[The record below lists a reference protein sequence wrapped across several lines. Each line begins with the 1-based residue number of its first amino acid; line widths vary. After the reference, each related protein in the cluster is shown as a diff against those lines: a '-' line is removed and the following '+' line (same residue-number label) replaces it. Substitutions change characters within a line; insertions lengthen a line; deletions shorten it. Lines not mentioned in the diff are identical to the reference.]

1 MAGALDSIH
10 PNSGAAATGGA
21 AGEDLLEA
29 EENGRCL
36 QLVLRRG
43 KIVSASHEGVEDPA
57 EREVFDAYCRVL
69 EGLPIQE
76 AADHAGHHVVA
87 GLREPDQAPPVPGI
101 VTPWNADPRFHRPL
115 RLIRRIRADYAAR
128 QPSAS
133 VENFWNPAIS
143 KDWLRL
149 DEAKQLACVDEILS
163 DFLAE
168 RDLVSGNLVVVGIE
182 NNIRVLLA
190 FSEEVG
196 YEHKPALLMDFERKL
211 RTATG
216 DRLEVFAEEM
226 ADENRL
232 RRL

>member
-10 PNSGAAATGGA
+10 PNSGAAATSGA
-21 AGEDLLEA
+21 TGEELLKA
-29 EENGRCL
+29 EDNGRFL
-36 QLVLRRG
+36 QLGLRKG
-43 KIVSASHEGVEDPA
+43 KIVSATHEGVEDPD
-57 EREVFDAYCRVL
+57 ERAVFDAFCRVL

-87 GLREPDQAPPVPGI
+87 RLRDPDQAPPVPGI
-101 VTPWNADPRFHRPL
+101 VTPWNADPMFHRPM
-115 RLIRRIRADYAAR
+115 RLIRRIRADYAER

-149 DEAKQLACVDEILS
+149 DEAEQLTRVDQILG
-163 DFLAE
+163 DFQAE
-168 RDLVSGNLVVVGIE
+168 RGLAPGNLVAVGIE

-196 YEHKPALLMDFERKL
+196 YEQKPTLLMDFERQL
-211 RTATG
+211 RAHTG

-226 ADENRL
+226 ADGNRI

>member
-1 MAGALDSIH
+1 MNGVVDSIDRSADAAV
-10 PNSGAAATGGA
+10 SG
-21 AGEDLLEA
+21 EERLQA
-29 EENGRCL
+29 EENGRSL
-36 QLVLRRG
+36 TLVLRKG
-43 KIVSASHEGVEDPA
+43 KVVSAAHEGVEDPA
-57 EREVFDAYCRVL
+57 EREVFDAFCRVL

-76 AADHAGHHVVA
+76 AADHAGHHVMA
-87 GLREPDQAPPVPGI
+87 AQHDPDQARPVPGI
-101 VTPWNADPRFHRPL
+101 VTPWNVDPRFHRPM

-163 DFLAE
+163 AFLAE
-168 RDLVSGNLVVVGIE
+168 RGLVSGNLVAVGIE

-226 ADENRL
+226 ADGNRL

>member
-1 MAGALDSIH
+1 MNGVVDSIDRSADAAV
-10 PNSGAAATGGA
+10 SG
-21 AGEDLLEA
+21 EERLRA

-36 QLVLRRG
+36 TLSLRKG
-43 KIVSASHEGVEDPA
+43 KVVNAAHEGVTDPA
-57 EREVFDAYCRVL
+57 EREVFDAFCRVL
-69 EGLPIQE
+69 VGLPIQE
-76 AADHAGHHVVA
+76 AADHAGHHVMA
-87 GLREPDQAPPVPGI
+87 AQHDPDQARPVPGI
-101 VTPWNADPRFHRPL
+101 VTPWNADPLFQRPM
-115 RLIRRIRADYAAR
+115 RMIRRIRADYAAR
-128 QPSAS
+128 RPSAS
-133 VENFWNPAIS
+133 VENFWNPTIS

-163 DFLAE
+163 AFLAE
-168 RDLVSGNLVVVGIE
+168 RGLVSGNLVAVGIE

-196 YEHKPALLMDFERKL
+196 YAHKPALLMDFERKL

>member
-1 MAGALDSIH
+1 MNGVVDSIDR
-10 PNSGAAATGGA
+10 SA
-21 AGEDLLEA
+21 AGNEAGEELFEA
-29 EENGRCL
+29 EENGRRLTLGLCK
-36 QLVLRRG
+36 G
-43 KIVSASHEGVEDPA
+43 KIVSAAHDGVSDPA
-57 EREVFDAYCRVL
+57 ERSVFDAFCRVL

-76 AADHAGHHVVA
+76 AADHAGHHVMA
-87 GLREPDQAPPVPGI
+87 RRRDPDRRPPVPGI
-101 VTPWNADPRFHRPL
+101 LTPWNADPSYHRPM

-149 DEAKQLACVDEILS
+149 DQGGQLARIEPVLG

-168 RDLVSGNLVVVGIE
+168 QGLAPGSMIAVGVD
-182 NNIRVLLA
+182 NIRVLIA
-190 FSEEVG
+190 FSQEVG
-196 YEHKPALLMDFERKL
+196 YERKPALLMAFERQL
-211 RTATG
+211 RAATG

-226 ADENRL
+226 ADGNRI

>member
-1 MAGALDSIH
+1 MNGVVDSIDRSADAAV
-10 PNSGAAATGGA
+10 SGEERLQT
-21 AGEDLLEA
+21 

-36 QLVLRRG
+36 TLVLRKG
-43 KIVSASHEGVEDPA
+43 KVVSAAHEGVEDPA
-57 EREVFDAYCRVL
+57 EREVFDAFCRVL

-76 AADHAGHHVVA
+76 AADHAGHHVMA
-87 GLREPDQAPPVPGI
+87 AQHDPEQARPVPGI
-101 VTPWNADPRFHRPL
+101 VTPWNADPRFQRPM
-115 RLIRRIRADYAAR
+115 RMIRRIRTEFFAR

-163 DFLAE
+163 AFLAE
-168 RDLVSGNLVVVGIE
+168 RGLVSGNLVAVGIE

-196 YEHKPALLMDFERKL
+196 YAHKPALLMDFERKL

>member
-36 QLVLRRG
+36 TLVLRKG
-43 KIVSASHEGVEDPA
+43 KIVSARHEGVEDPA

-69 EGLPIQE
+69 VSLPIQE
-76 AADHAGHHVVA
+76 AADHAGHHVMA
-87 GLREPDQAPPVPGI
+87 AQHDPHQARPVPGI
-101 VTPWNADPRFHRPL
+101 VTPWNADPRFHRPM
-115 RLIRRIRADYAAR
+115 RMIRRIRADYAAR

-149 DEAKQLACVDEILS
+149 DEAKQLARVDEILS

-168 RDLVSGNLVVVGIE
+168 RGLVSGNLVAVGIE
-182 NNIRVLLA
+182 NNIRVFLA

-196 YEHKPALLMDFERKL
+196 YAQKPALLMDFERKL
-211 RTATG
+211 RAATG

>member
-1 MAGALDSIH
+1 MNGVVDSIDRSADAAV
-10 PNSGAAATGGA
+10 SG
-21 AGEDLLEA
+21 EERLRA

-36 QLVLRRG
+36 TLGLRKG
-43 KIVSASHEGVEDPA
+43 KVVSAAHEGVTDPA
-57 EREVFDAYCRVL
+57 EREVFDAFCRIL

-76 AADHAGHHVVA
+76 AADHAGHHVMA
-87 GLREPDQAPPVPGI
+87 AQHAPGQARPVPGI
-101 VTPWNADPRFHRPL
+101 VTPWNADPRFHRPM
-115 RLIRRIRADYAAR
+115 RLIRRIRVDYAAR

-163 DFLAE
+163 AFLSE
-168 RDLVSGNLVVVGIE
+168 RGLVSGNLVAVGIE

-196 YEHKPALLMDFERKL
+196 YAHKPALLMDFERKL

>member
-1 MAGALDSIH
+1 MNGVVDSID
-10 PNSGAAATGGA
+10 SSVSAAATGGA
-21 AGEDLLEA
+21 AGKERLEA
-29 EENGRCL
+29 EDNGRRL
-36 QLVLRRG
+36 TLGLRKG
-43 KIVSASHEGVEDPA
+43 KVVNAAHEGVTDPA
-57 EREVFDAYCRVL
+57 EREVFDAFCRVL
-69 EGLPIQE
+69 VGLPIQE
-76 AADHAGHHVVA
+76 AADHAGHHVMA
-87 GLREPDQAPPVPGI
+87 AQHDPDQARPVPGI
-101 VTPWNADPRFHRPL
+101 VTPWNADPLFQRPM
-115 RLIRRIRADYAAR
+115 RMIRRIRADYAAR
-128 QPSAS
+128 RPSAS
-133 VENFWNPAIS
+133 VENFWNPTIS

-163 DFLAE
+163 AFLAE
-168 RDLVSGNLVVVGIE
+168 RGLVSGNLVAVGIE

-196 YEHKPALLMDFERKL
+196 YAQKPALLMDFERKL